1 MTKIIRFTSFMK
13 RSYPLKNYI
22 LGSFFLF
29 IIFVLTGYLLA
40 DLNYELA
47 GKYLEKI
54 IEEFKHL
61 IRPDPYQQFLVI
73 FFHNAAVSFLMIIT
87 FFFFGL
93 SALVS
98 LFSNGIILGIIIN
111 IFHEKI
117 GLLAVTV
124 LLAPHGIIELPAFFI
139 STAVG
144 LRLGIQ
150 FAKSLSPNHS
160 FKGEFLFAM
169 RMFLKIILPMFLAA
183 AFIESFITPLIFETL
198 R

>member
-1 MTKIIRFTSFMK
+1 MK
-13 RSYPLKNYI
+13 RSYLLKNYI
-22 LGSFFLF
+22 IFSSFLF

-47 GKYLEKI
+47 SKYLEKV

-61 IRPDPYQQFLVI
+61 IRPDPFIQFLVI
-73 FFHNAAVSFLMIIT
+73 FFHNAVASFLMIIT

-93 SALVS
+93 LALVS

-117 GLLAVTV
+117 GLLAIAV
-124 LLAPHGIIELPAFFI
+124 LLVPHGIIELPAFFI

-150 FAKSLSPNHS
+150 FAKSISPNHS
-160 FKGEFLFAM
+160 FKGEFPFAM
-169 RMFLKIILPMFLAA
+169 KIFLKIILPMFLVA
-183 AFIESFITPLIFETL
+183 AFIESFITPLIFEMIK
-198 R
+198 